1 MEEETKNNSD
11 NDKLPES
18 PKPLAFTIDFND
30 GKVIDTERHK
40 TLLEKCQRRHRRGQS
55 LSKLEDKEMASV
67 IKKHP
72 LTGNLPR
79 KSSFQSEGYFSSD
92 EKIERTKNVRLLVNN
107 FKSRD
112 NLSLPLRNVTTEKMT
127 QSFQHYNLPSITS
140 PEIELKNI
148 SSPELELVSPYSPVA
163 STRSNTQSKIK
174 VTRQYS
180 SPECETKNVEEQF
193 CDGNE
198 FDFDKS
204 DTVSDA
210 GTYTLDAENYSEEQ
224 KARMS
229 IDSEFKIEKMSL
241 QQKTEDYIK
250 SLQDIIDVEEETS
263 VEVQGVSIQVQ
274 DVNINRVVNHGSY
287 YLQSPMQEYHKTII
301 TTPKTQ
307 KLSSYEQKT
316 KMLSPIL
323 SPTQNIS
330 ITDNVQE
337 ESKGKMNNAI
347 ESDILNKTFSK
358 ILFPSPKAKNG
369 NGLEQCL
376 DQGNIISVT
385 SSGAFRPKSEIRK
398 MYKKQVNLT
407 KTEVQVEAYNPEHVH
422 ATFTINRPSSAK
434 LTATIVH
441 VGESIPNKN
450 NELNNTD
457 LHNTSMSKVINLP
470 PSIGGVSGKL
480 SPTKIPSP
488 VHTINRPRSGNSV
501 SSLHVD
507 LSDNC
512 FDTESYLK
520 PTQNYITTLQQKLSL
535 DSDNEIEYETQ
546 LLNND
551 ARNLIKQKPTHARH
565 NSFDDRSLKS
575 NKLEH
580 FQNKNLLIDQTY
592 TNVLNQ
598 YHHNKVHKIQNSPN
612 NSPVRRS
619 SSFSTKNQINVQT
632 KCSNLQ
638 NSNLIN
644 KESNIKG
651 SPNLTNRNSSTIQRS
666 ASTANIKPNLL
677 QNRRSSTSSD
687 HTKIDRNLFADTESS
702 SEEDFDKNQQ
712 KKKDITNTRY
722 NRAFSLRRARLDTEP
737 TPQPKCPNTPEMR
750 RKFQPNERAV
760 SVDRKTTK
768 QDVQSRYLLNICK
781 NRNTP
786 SPKLENIKKVPK
798 MNTHSVLNKPQIFSR
813 TDSGRFSTRT
823 KPPVAMP
830 NLQKKSKKDVSGTVK
845 LQLPILFT
853 REICFFV
860 FFLGKKQSGPRSNS
874 SLSSREVEFQNWK
887 RRKSYDPMK
896 AAAEGKKKAE
906 LAKKQNQNPMT
917 QSLTE
922 ANQDYDSSP
931 SHSSSVHRSQVIF
944 MMSTPLYSFV
954 NETLINFIFVYIFL

>member
-1 MEEETKNNSD
+1 MDEEIKDNTD
-11 NDKLPES
+11 NDNVKMPES

-40 TLLEKCQRRHRRGQS
+40 TLLEKCQKRHRRGQS
-55 LSKLEDKEMASV
+55 LSKLDDKEVAN
-67 IKKHP
+67 IHKKHP

-79 KSSFQSEGYFSSD
+79 KSSFQSDGYFSSD
-92 EKIERTKNVRLLVNN
+92 EKIERTKNVRMLANN

-112 NLSLPLRNVTTEKMT
+112 NLSLPLKNVTSEKMT

-148 SSPELELVSPYSPVA
+148 SSPELEMISPYSPVA
-163 STRSNTQSKIK
+163 STRSFGKSKIK
-174 VTRQYS
+174 GIRQYS
-180 SPECETKNVEEQF
+180 SPECETKNVEPEEQF
-193 CDGNE
+193 FDGNE

-210 GTYTLDAENYSEEQ
+210 GTYTLDAENYSAEQ

-229 IDSEFKIEKMSL
+229 IDNEFKIEKMSL
-241 QQKTEDYIK
+241 QQKTENYIK
-250 SLQDIIDVEEETS
+250 SLQNVVHIEEEAQ
-263 VEVQGVSIQVQ
+263 VEFEGVSQKVQ
-274 DVNINRVVNHGSY
+274 DININRVVDNGSY
-287 YLQSPMQEYHKTII
+287 YLQSPTQEYQKTILNM
-301 TTPKTQ
+301 PKTQ
-307 KLSSYEQKT
+307 KVASYEQKT

-337 ESKGKMNNAI
+337 ESKEKMNNVV
-347 ESDILNKTFSK
+347 ESPVRNRTFGK
-358 ILFPSPKAKNG
+358 YLYPSPKAKNG
-369 NGLEQCL
+369 NGLEQSL

-385 SSGAFRPKSEIRK
+385 SSGAFRPKSEINK
-398 MYKKQVNLT
+398 MYRKRVNLT

-441 VGESIPNKN
+441 VGESIPNRN
-450 NELNNTD
+450 VELNNTEI
-457 LHNTSMSKVINLP
+457 HNTNIAKVSNLP
-470 PSIGGVSGKL
+470 PSVGGFNGKL
-480 SPTKIPSP
+480 SSTKIPSP
-488 VHTINRPRSGNSV
+488 VHTINSPRSRNSI

-507 LSDNC
+507 LSDNG

-535 DSDNEIEYETQ
+535 DSDNENEYETQ

-551 ARNLIKQKPTHARH
+551 TMNLIKQKPTHARH
-565 NSFDDRSLKS
+565 NSFDDRNLKS

-598 YHHNKVHKIQNSPN
+598 YHQNKMHKIQNSPN
-612 NSPVRRS
+612 NSPIRRS

-632 KCSNLQ
+632 KCSNLTT
-638 NSNLIN
+638 NLTH
-644 KESNIKG
+644 KESNIKN
-651 SPNLTNRNSSTIQRS
+651 SPNLSSNTSIQRS

-677 QNRRSSTSSD
+677 QNRRCSTSSD

-702 SEEDFDKNQQ
+702 SEEDFEKNQ

-760 SVDRKTTK
+760 SVDRKTPK
-768 QDVQSRYLLNICK
+768 QDVQSRYLLNISK
-781 NRNTP
+781 IRNTP

-798 MNTHSVLNKPQIFSR
+798 TSTLSIANKTQVFSR

-823 KPPVAMP
+823 KPPVATP
-830 NLQKKSKKDVSGTVK
+830 NLQKKPKKDPSGT
-845 LQLPILFT
+845 F
-853 REICFFV
+853 
-860 FFLGKKQSGPRSNS
+860 
-874 SLSSREVEFQNWK
+874 
-887 RRKSYDPMK
+887 
-896 AAAEGKKKAE
+896 
-906 LAKKQNQNPMT
+906 
-917 QSLTE
+917 
-922 ANQDYDSSP
+922 
-931 SHSSSVHRSQVIF
+931 
-944 MMSTPLYSFV
+944 
-954 NETLINFIFVYIFL
+954 